1 MQTRGSLT
9 VLQRTTAVTLKSKL
23 ACVLAASF
31 SFSAMSAQGATMLSA
46 ELTTTQ
52 EPPPINLTNGTGGT
66 RPTPSGFATF
76 VLNDAMTA
84 LTFSATIFN
93 IDVNGFVTPGTAQ
106 TPYATDDLRAAH
118 IHAGTAIPPATNPVV
133 WGFFGMP
140 FNDTTPND
148 FLFTPFA
155 TGVGGT
161 FSGKWDLPEGNATTL
176 TAQIPNILAGR
187 SYINFHTTENPG
199 GEIRGLIQVVPEP
212 GTMFLFAAGLLG
224 FAGARRFAGRR

>member
-1 MQTRGSLT
+1 M
-9 VLQRTTAVTLKSKL
+9 
-23 ACVLAASF
+23 LAASL
-31 SFSAMSAQGATMLSA
+31 SFAAVSAQGATMLSA

-52 EPPPINLTNGTGGT
+52 EPPPIGLTNGTGGT
-66 RPTPSGFATF
+66 RPMPSGFATF

-93 IDVNGFVTPGTAQ
+93 IDVNGFINPGAAQ
-106 TPYATDDLRAAH
+106 TPYTTDDLRAAH
-118 IHAGTAIPPATNPVV
+118 IHAGTAIPPAPNPVV
-133 WGFFGMP
+133 WGFFGAP

-148 FLFTPFA
+148 FIFTPFT

-161 FSGKWDLPEGNATTL
+161 FSGKWDLPEGNMTTL
-176 TAQIPNILAGR
+176 AAQIPNILAGR
-187 SYINFHTTENPG
+187 SYINFHTTENAG

-212 GTMFLFAAGLLG
+212 GTIFLFAAGLLG